1 MNLVIAEKDMLARDI
16 ARAMCGIDVAE
27 DARLPISGNGF
38 CVVAAS
44 GHLLELD
51 EPAAIDPDLSK
62 WEIGPLPIA
71 FDPWPKSPKDER
83 SARRLETIGRL
94 LSECDGAVFCAG
106 DADDEGQLIVDEILG
121 HLGYDPADERFL
133 RVYVNDNLE
142 PNIRRAFEK
151 AVPNAGCMGAGRAAL
166 ARQMA
171 DMCFGVNESR
181 LATKRL
187 GALVTVGRVQTPTL
201 ALVVARDLEREAH
214 VQRTAYS
221 LELACEAEGGL
232 RISFSFSPPAEQLED
247 GTRCFDRGYLEGIAE
262 RFGDAVFEADFSV
275 SERKSA
281 PPLPYSMDTL
291 VADMSARF
299 KMTATEVMEATQKL
313 RDDHHAITYNRSPV
327 PYLKEEHFNLAPT
340 TSATVQM
347 CLGTSFELAFERKT
361 SAFDDS
367 KCGAHHGIIPQDVL
381 LDVRSLPE
389 REALV
394 YEAVA
399 MRYLAQFMGAQ
410 AYSEATAAVSIE
422 GLGGTL
428 KHSSKVLGEPGWAA
442 LCPSRW
448 AKVSRFE
455 ERIPDAGTARV
466 RVIESSISEKKTEP
480 PKAFTDGTLVSAMSR
495 ISRYVGDPETR
506 RILEE
511 KDSNS
516 PGEHGS
522 IGTVATRAQI
532 VESLVS
538 RGYLER
544 KKASL
549 VSTDKGRAFIELL
562 PPDLAGVD
570 LTARWYLLQKKV
582 EAGELPP
589 SCVMEDVCERF
600 EERRDRAYEG
610 KTLVPAAGPCPVC
623 GGSVVSRGRA
633 WSCSS
638 NIEERDENGSFRLV
652 SGCGFKILPFCGK
665 SFSAKQVSALLSG
678 RQVALRGCLSKDG
691 RKFDCK
697 LGYDAKEKKVIPS
710 FDRDRRGSG
719 KGVLGR

>member
-1 MNLVIAEKDMLARDI
+1 MGFEEMRGYLTDAAAAERACSPSWAAALENEVDLLCWSIAGSYDFGDDYTARRGI
-16 ARAMCGIDVAE
+16 ARMAVMCAAVE
-27 DARLPISGNGF
+27 RSG
-38 CVVAAS
+38 
-44 GHLLELD
+44 
-51 EPAAIDPDLSK
+51 PAA
-62 WEIGPLPIA
+62 A
-71 FDPWPKSPKDER
+71 
-83 SARRLETIGRL
+83 
-94 LSECDGAVFCAG
+94 
-106 DADDEGQLIVDEILG
+106 
-121 HLGYDPADERFL
+121 
-133 RVYVNDNLE
+133 
-142 PNIRRAFEK
+142 
-151 AVPNAGCMGAGRAAL
+151 RAAL
-166 ARQMA
+166 ESHVRECCDRALPPDAAEGACAWEAIQRIVADQPGTYLGAGLFESAVGALRSSALGDAPRAARHIESWLGIGAGEML
-171 DMCFGVNESR
+171 GIVESR
-181 LATKRL
+181 LDGDPGAARL
-187 GALVTVGRVQTPTL
+187 SESWGREVYESL
-201 ALVVARDLEREAH
+201 FARDLEREAH

-262 RFGDAVFEADFSV
+262 RFGGAVFEADFSV

-428 KHSSKVLGEPGWAA
+428 KHSSKVLGEPGWTA

-455 ERIPDAGTARV
+455 ERIPDAGAARV

-511 KDSNS
+511 KDSDS

-638 NIEERDENGSFRLV
+638 NVEERDENGSFRLV

-665 SFSAKQVSALLSG
+665 ELSEKQAAALIEGKRVAMKGCVSKSG
-678 RQVALRGCLSKDG
+678 S
-691 RKFDCK
+691 KFDCK
-697 LGYDAKEKKVIPS
+697 LALDPRSHTVKPL
-710 FDRDRRGSG
+710 FDQRGPVRT
-719 KGVLGR
+719 K